1 MALAYENG
9 IVVKKNIP
17 MMTNEQLLR
26 IINEPVRRNKVYE
39 ELEAKGL
46 LPDPSEVKTIDDI
59 TIQKILNANRKD

>member
-9 IVVKKNIP
+9 KVVKKNIP
-17 MMTNEQLLR
+17 MMSNEQLLR